1 MLYLYMKFSEEGT
14 GVSSS
19 KRQVIWIFIAIAVA
33 AAILI
38 VGGRAMAP
46 GGDASAPSADS
57 VADYQQA
64 AESPEPSAPGE
75 KSFDELIEAY
85 RDIPVMDAHNHNAAG
100 GKYRSMIP
108 KWDST
113 GVDRVVLFG
122 AVSEPAAEATDEI
135 AWEAYQN
142 HPERFIPFT
151 SGINLLEEEGL
162 HKLREQL
169 EKGFFGLGEIA
180 AASWYSPALAKVEW
194 KTKHPMD
201 GVLPD
206 IYALCA
212 EYQAP
217 VLLHVDPPNGI
228 PIVKLKEA
236 LAAYPDTTFI
246 FAHANAYNSPANI
259 ETLLEEHP
267 NLYADFFV
275 GFTVFNPESTNVL
288 EDFIPVIR
296 KFPDRIVL
304 STDSGYGLSSEEKA
318 IEAMYRLIDKLD
330 DRSLVEGIAFSNMNG
345 LIERQPATQ
354 TQLEKIKALG
364 GEDDSSL
371 NLSDLSKRE
380 AGEWLIRRQKEG

>member
-1 MLYLYMKFSEEGT
+1 
-14 GVSSS
+14 
-19 KRQVIWIFIAIAVA
+19 
-33 AAILI
+33 
-38 VGGRAMAP
+38 MAP
-46 GGDASAPSADS
+46 GGNEAAPVGGSLE
-57 VADYQQA
+57 QA
-64 AESPEPSAPGE
+64 QLMVSPEPSEAPQQE

-135 AWEAYQN
+135 AWEAYQS

-151 SGINLLEEEGL
+151 SGINLLEEEGV

-330 DRSLVEGIAFSNMNG
+330 DPALVERIAYSNMNG
-345 LIERQPATQ
+345 LIERQPATR

-364 GEDDSSL
+364 GEDENSL
-371 NLSDLSKRE
+371 KLSDLSKRE